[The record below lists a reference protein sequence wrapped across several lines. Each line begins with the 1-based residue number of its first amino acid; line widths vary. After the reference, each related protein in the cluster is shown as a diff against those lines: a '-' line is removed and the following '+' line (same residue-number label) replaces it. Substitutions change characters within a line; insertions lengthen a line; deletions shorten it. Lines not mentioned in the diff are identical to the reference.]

1 MRDIERVSPVFVREK
16 VRSGNA
22 LLVCAYDDDGK
33 YARLRLEGSM
43 SLSGFKSAVSGI
55 AKDREII
62 FYCA

>member
-1 MRDIERVSPVFVREK
+1 MRDIERVAPALVRER
-16 VRSGNA
+16 VLTGNA

-33 YARLRLEGSM
+33 YGRLRLDGSM
-43 SLSGFKSAVSGI
+43 SLSEFKAGVSGI